1 MEEASGRE
9 VGVSLG
15 YTQAVVVVAVADIEL
30 ELGEGEGSQVH

>member
-15 YTQAVVVVAVADIEL
+15 YAQAVVVAAVADIEL
-30 ELGEGEGSQVH
+30 ELVEGEGSQVQ